1 MGVFSVPVSIGVDE
15 EAIAKKIEE
24 NVESQV
30 VRKIAEEI
38 ESIIYVK
45 QTGTYYHTDKE
56 RKRPLYEIIEA
67 ITSDIMKEK
76 EDEII
81 KLAVDG
87 LVERLLR
94 KKMVKEY
101 LADEIKKAKA

>member
-15 EAIAKKIEE
+15 EAITKKIEE

-38 ESIIYVK
+38 EKIIYVK
-45 QTGTYYHTDKE
+45 QRGTCYYTDKE
-56 RKRPLYEIIEA
+56 LKRPLYEIIET

-87 LVERLLR
+87 LIERLLR

-101 LADEIKKAKA
+101 LADEIKKTKA